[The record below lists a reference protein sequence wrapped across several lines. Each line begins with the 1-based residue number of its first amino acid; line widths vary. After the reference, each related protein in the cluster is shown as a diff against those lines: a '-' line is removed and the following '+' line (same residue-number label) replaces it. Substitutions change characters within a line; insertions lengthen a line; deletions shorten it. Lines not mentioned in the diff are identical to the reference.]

1 MFLSHVVHCC
11 LGNLALDMQYSA
23 ELVEEFHSSHLYTM
37 GAMAWFILGICVV

>member
-37 GAMAWFILGICVV
+37 GVMAWFVLGI